1 MASAKVYKKKIKKIK
16 GKYGATKGV
25 YSHDVYTR
33 RKEKL

>member
-1 MASAKVYKKKIKKIK
+1 MKKKYDEKEIK

-25 YSHDVYTR
+25 YSHEVYTR